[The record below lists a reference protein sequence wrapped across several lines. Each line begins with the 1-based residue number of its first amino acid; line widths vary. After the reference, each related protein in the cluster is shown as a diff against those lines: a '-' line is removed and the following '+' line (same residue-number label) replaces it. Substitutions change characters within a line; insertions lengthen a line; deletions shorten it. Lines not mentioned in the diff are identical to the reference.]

1 MKSIPIIFQKQNK
14 DISLKLSKS
23 LFLLE
28 KGINVNDKM
37 KFKNEYKIKII
48 KIMDKYFKLKNKYS
62 EFLSDDKNYL
72 VNDLYN
78 SLKKYNNEFIDL
90 LFDDIGNNL
99 NFILWKTLIIYI
111 SQNIITHF
119 QILESYLSELST
131 IKNQNILL
139 KTKNNIQKYEKGNNA
154 VNVIKMNLKEN
165 QKSLTEKNNES
176 SKKIN
181 DNIKT
186 IKIFKL
192 KSEINDLTT
201 LLNKNKIYFQKYLDL
216 KEELEKNKLY
226 INKHN
231 ELFHKMKIKMNVKID
246 NLNEYKK
253 DFEKKML
260 TLTKENDQ
268 SSQDI
273 EIKEK
278 IIMNEKIEIQKL
290 KVLSEINNERLSM
303 LNEELISW
311 IKMYQ
316 DEKKEHNKTKKT
328 LESLE
333 NLMRTIDEN

>member
-1 MKSIPIIFQKQNK
+1 
-14 DISLKLSKS
+14 
-23 LFLLE
+23 
-28 KGINVNDKM
+28 
-37 KFKNEYKIKII
+37 
-48 KIMDKYFKLKNKYS
+48 
-62 EFLSDDKNYL
+62 
-72 VNDLYN
+72 
-78 SLKKYNNEFIDL
+78 
-90 LFDDIGNNL
+90 
-99 NFILWKTLIIYI
+99 
-111 SQNIITHF
+111 
-119 QILESYLSELST
+119 
-131 IKNQNILL
+131 
-139 KTKNNIQKYEKGNNA
+139 
-154 VNVIKMNLKEN
+154 
-165 QKSLTEKNNES
+165 
-176 SKKIN
+176 
-181 DNIKT
+181 
-186 IKIFKL
+186 
-192 KSEINDLTT
+192 
-201 LLNKNKIYFQKYLDL
+201 
-216 KEELEKNKLY
+216 
-226 INKHN
+226 
-231 ELFHKMKIKMNVKID
+231 MNVKID